1 MNVFTSKT
9 AEKHA
14 KDENQCYY
22 IKKKKEVFLW
32 KGRRDLSK
40 RVAEGSDT
48 AVKGNYLSFQ

>member
-1 MNVFTSKT
+1 MQKMKINVITL
-9 AEKHA
+9 
-14 KDENQCYY
+14 
-22 IKKKKEVFLW
+22 KKKKKVFLW

>member
-1 MNVFTSKT
+1 MQKMKINVITF
-9 AEKHA
+9 
-14 KDENQCYY
+14 
-22 IKKKKEVFLW
+22 KKKCFLW

>member
-22 IKKKKEVFLW
+22 IKKKKKVFLW

>member
-22 IKKKKEVFLW
+22 IKKKKSFLW